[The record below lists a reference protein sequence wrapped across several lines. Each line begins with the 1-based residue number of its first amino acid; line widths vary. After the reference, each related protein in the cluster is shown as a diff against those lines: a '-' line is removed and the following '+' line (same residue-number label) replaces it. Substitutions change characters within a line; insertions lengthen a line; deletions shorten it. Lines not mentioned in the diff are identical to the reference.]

1 MKEPNST
8 ICDTAKESSTI
19 TKVGSILE
27 NGNKTKWMVKGFSTI
42 PTTKSLMMESGK
54 TINFGAEEPSIM
66 KKFLLS
72 TIQSIIEIGTTQT
85 NTGSN
90 TKANF
95 PRTAKM
101 ARANCTYQMG
111 RSSKAVSKMTWSAE
125 KVLFCGEMAVVWKES
140 GGRTN

>member
-1 MKEPNST
+1 
-8 ICDTAKESSTI
+8 
-19 TKVGSILE
+19 
-27 NGNKTKWMVKGFSTI
+27 MVKGFSTI

-111 RSSKAVSKMTWSAE
+111 RYSKAVSKMTWSAE
-125 KVLFCGEMAVVWKES
+125 KVLFCGEMAVV
-140 GGRTN
+140 